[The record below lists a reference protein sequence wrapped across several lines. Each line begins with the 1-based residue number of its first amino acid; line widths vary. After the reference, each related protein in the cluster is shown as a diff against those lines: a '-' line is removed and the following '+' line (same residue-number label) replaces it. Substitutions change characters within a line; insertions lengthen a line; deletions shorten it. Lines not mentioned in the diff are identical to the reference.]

1 MPTLKF
7 AVLAGDYIGPE
18 VMTEALRVLEHVAKQ
33 EGLTLAYTRAD
44 VGGAGI
50 DNHGKALPDS
60 TLKICS
66 ESDAILFGSVGGP
79 KWEKL
84 PPKEQPERAALLPL
98 RKHFTL
104 FANIR
109 PGLLYRELAD
119 ASPLKSERIPDG
131 IDIVCIRELTGGLY
145 FGLPKETTTL
155 PDGDIQAV
163 DTMVYRKSEIER
175 ITVTAIAAAR
185 SRKKKLCSVDKA
197 NVLETSV
204 LWRKTVSEYV
214 AKHAPD
220 IELSHM
226 YADNAAMQLARN
238 PNQFDVFVTEN
249 MFGDILSDEMAV
261 ICGSLGMLSSA
272 SLGAGKNSLG
282 LPFGLF
288 EPAGGT
294 APDIAGK
301 GIANPCAQ
309 ILSVALMLR
318 FSFGLEK
325 TATRIEAAVKKAV
338 TSGVRTGDIAF
349 GKPSVGTKA
358 MADAIIANLG

>member
-18 VMTEALRVLEHVAKQ
+18 VMSEALRVLRHVAGQ
-33 EGLTLAYTRAD
+33 EGLTLEPREAD

-60 TLKICS
+60 TLKLCE

-84 PPKEQPERAALLPL
+84 PPTEQPERAALLPL

-109 PGLLYRELAD
+109 PGLLYRELTA
-119 ASPLKSERIPDG
+119 ASPIKTERIPDG

-145 FGLPKETTTL
+145 FGKPKETTTL
-155 PDGDIQAV
+155 PDGDLQAV
-163 DTMVYRKSEIER
+163 DTMVYRRSEIER
-175 ITVTAIAAAR
+175 ITETAIATAR
-185 SRKKKLCSVDKA
+185 SRKGRLCSIDKA

-204 LWRKTVSEYV
+204 LWRRTVTDYV
-214 AKHAPD
+214 AKHAP
-220 IELSHM
+220 ELELTHM
-226 YADNAAMQLARN
+226 YVDNAAMQLVRS

-272 SLGAGKNSLG
+272 SLGAGRNSLG
-282 LPFGLF
+282 LPFGLY

-301 GIANPCAQ
+301 GVANPCAQ
-309 ILSVALMLR
+309 ILSTALMLR
-318 FSFGLEK
+318 YSFGLG
-325 TATRIEAAVKKAV
+325 AAAARIEAAVRSAV
-338 TSGVRTGDIAF
+338 TGGARTADIAF
-349 GKPSVGTKA
+349 GGASVGTRA
-358 MADAIIANLG
+358 MADRVIAAL

>member
-18 VMTEALRVLEHVAKQ
+18 VMTEALRVLEHVARTD
-33 EGLTLAYTRAD
+33 GLTLSYRHAD

-60 TLKICS
+60 TLRLCE

-109 PGLLYRELAD
+109 PGLLYRELTD
-119 ASPLKSERIPDG
+119 ASPLKTDRIPDG
-131 IDIVCIRELTGGLY
+131 IDIVCIRELTGGVY
-145 FGLPKETTTL
+145 FGLPKATTTL
-155 PDGDIQAV
+155 PDGDVQAI
-163 DTMVYRKSEIER
+163 DTMVYRRSEIER
-175 ITVTAIAAAR
+175 ITETAIAAAR
-185 SRKKKLCSVDKA
+185 SRKKKLCSIDKA

-204 LWRKTVSEYV
+204 LWRRTVTDYV

-226 YADNAAMQLARN
+226 YVDNAAMQLARN

-282 LPFGLF
+282 LPFGLY

-294 APDIAGK
+294 APDIAGR

-318 FSFGLEK
+318 FSFGLEGP
-325 TATRIEAAVKKAV
+325 AARIERAVKAAV
-338 TSGVRTGDIAF
+338 TGGTRTGDIAF
-349 GKPSVGTKA
+349 GGAAVGTRA
-358 MADAIIANLG
+358 MADAVIARL

>member
-7 AVLAGDYIGPE
+7 AVLPGDYIGPE
-18 VMTEALRVLEHVAKQ
+18 VMTEALRVLAHVAKQ
-33 EGLTLAYTRAD
+33 EGLTLDYEIAD

-50 DNHGKALPDS
+50 DNHGKALPDC
-60 TLKICS
+60 TLKLC
-66 ESDAILFGSVGGP
+66 EEADAILFGSVGGP

-109 PGLLYRELAD
+109 PGLLYPELAD
-119 ASPLKSERIPDG
+119 ASPIKSDRIPQG

-145 FGLPKETTTL
+145 FGLPKTTTTL
-155 PDGDIQAV
+155 PDGDVQSV

-175 ITVTAIAAAR
+175 IIKTAIDAAR
-185 SRKKKLCSVDKA
+185 SRKKKLCSIDKA

-204 LWRKTVSEYV
+204 LWRRTVTEYI

-226 YADNAAMQLARN
+226 YVDNAAMQLVRS

-249 MFGDILSDEMAV
+249 MFGDILSDEMACV
-261 ICGSLGMLSSA
+261 CGSLGMLSSA
-272 SLGAGKNSLG
+272 SLGASKNSLG
-282 LPFGLF
+282 LSFGLF

-318 FSFGLEK
+318 YSFGLEAI
-325 TATRIEAAVKKAV
+325 ATRIEAAVRKAV
-338 TSGVRTGDIAF
+338 TSGTRTGDIAF
-349 GKPSVGTKA
+349 GKPAVGTVA
-358 MADAIIANLG
+358 MTDAIIANL

>member
-18 VMTEALRVLEHVAKQ
+18 VMAEALRVLGHVARQ
-33 EGLTLAYTRAD
+33 EGLTLAPTAAD

-60 TLKICS
+60 TLQICES
-66 ESDAILFGSVGGP
+66 SDAILFGSVGGP

-109 PGLLYRELAD
+109 PGLLYKELTA
-119 ASPLKSERIPDG
+119 ASPIKSERIPDG

-145 FGLPKETTTL
+145 FGKPKETTAL
-155 PDGDIQAV
+155 ADGDLQAV
-163 DTMVYRKSEIER
+163 DTMVYRRSEIER
-175 ITVTAIAAAR
+175 ITETAIATAR
-185 SRKKKLCSVDKA
+185 TRKKRLCSIDKA

-204 LWRKTVSEYV
+204 LWRRTVTDFV

-226 YADNAAMQLARN
+226 YVDNAAMQLVRG

-272 SLGAGKNSLG
+272 SLGAGRNSLG
-282 LPFGLF
+282 LPFGLY

-301 GIANPCAQ
+301 GLANPCAQ
-309 ILSVALMLR
+309 ILSSALMLR
-318 FSFGLEK
+318 HSFGLEK
-325 TATRIEAAVKKAV
+325 AAARIEAAVRKAV
-338 TSGVRTGDIAF
+338 TSGTRTSDIAF
-349 GKPSVGTKA
+349 GGASVGTRA
-358 MADAIIANLG
+358 MTDAIIAAL

>member
-1 MPTLKF
+1 MPSLKF
-7 AVLAGDYIGPE
+7 AVLPGDYIGPE
-18 VMTEALRVLEHVAKQ
+18 VMAEALRVFGHLARQ
-33 EGLTLAYTRAD
+33 EGLTLDYREAD

-50 DNHGKALPDS
+50 DRHGRALPES
-60 TLKICS
+60 TLKLC
-66 ESDAILFGSVGGP
+66 EASDAILFGSVGGP

-84 PPKEQPERAALLPL
+84 PPAEQPERAALLPL

-109 PGLLYRELAD
+109 PGLLYPELTD
-119 ASPLKSERIPDG
+119 ASPLKTNRIPNG

-145 FGLPKETTTL
+145 FGQPKATTPL
-155 PDGDIQAV
+155 PDGDVQAV
-163 DTMVYRKSEIER
+163 DTMIYRKSEIER
-175 ITVTAIAAAR
+175 ITATAIAAAR
-185 SRKKKLCSVDKA
+185 SRSRRLCSIDKA

-204 LWRKTVSEYV
+204 LWRKTVTAYV
-214 AKHAPD
+214 AQHAPEL
-220 IELSHM
+220 ELSHM
-226 YADNAAMQLARN
+226 YVDNAAMQLARN

-272 SLGAGKNSLG
+272 SLGAGKNSHG

-301 GIANPCAQ
+301 GLANPCAQ
-309 ILSVALMLR
+309 ILSCALMLR
-318 FSFGLEK
+318 YSFGLERP
-325 TATRIEAAVKKAV
+325 AARLEAAVKRAV
-338 TSGVRTGDIAF
+338 TGGVRTADIAF
-349 GKPSVGTKA
+349 GGASVGTTA
-358 MADAIIANLG
+358 MADAIIAALP

>member
-7 AVLAGDYIGPE
+7 AVLPGDYIGPE
-18 VMTEALRVLEHVAKQ
+18 VMTEALRVLAHVAQQ
-33 EGLTLAYTRAD
+33 EGLTLDYKIAD

-60 TLKICS
+60 TVKLCE

-84 PPKEQPERAALLPL
+84 PPKDQPERAALLPL

-109 PGLLYRELAD
+109 PGLLYPELSD
-119 ASPLKSERIPDG
+119 ASPIKTERIPQG

-145 FGLPKETTTL
+145 FGLPKATTTL
-155 PDGDIQAV
+155 PDGDIQSV

-175 ITVTAIAAAR
+175 ITKTAIDAAR
-185 SRKKKLCSVDKA
+185 ARKKKLCSIDKA

-204 LWRKTVSEYV
+204 LWRKTVTEYV
-214 AKHAPD
+214 AKNAPE

-226 YADNAAMQLARN
+226 YVDNAAMQLVRS

-249 MFGDILSDEMAV
+249 MFGDILSDEMACV
-261 ICGSLGMLSSA
+261 CGSLGMLSSA
-272 SLGAGKNSLG
+272 SLGTGKNSLG
-282 LPFGLF
+282 LSFGLF

-318 FSFGLEK
+318 YSFGLEK
-325 TATRIEAAVKKAV
+325 TAARIENAVRKAV
-338 TSGVRTGDIAF
+338 TSGTRTGDIAF
-349 GKPSVGTKA
+349 GKPSVGTVA
-358 MADAIIANLG
+358 MTDAIIANL

>member
-18 VMTEALRVLEHVAKQ
+18 VMTEALRVLEHVAKS
-33 EGLTLAYTRAD
+33 EGLSLSYRHAD

-60 TLKICS
+60 TLRLCE

-109 PGLLYRELAD
+109 PGLLYRELTD
-119 ASPLKSERIPDG
+119 ASPLKTDRIPDG
-131 IDIVCIRELTGGLY
+131 IDIVCIRELTGGVY
-145 FGLPKETTTL
+145 FGLPKATTTL
-155 PDGDIQAV
+155 PDGDVQAI
-163 DTMVYRKSEIER
+163 DTMVYRRSEIER
-175 ITVTAIAAAR
+175 ITATAIATAR
-185 SRKKKLCSVDKA
+185 ARKKKLCSIDKA

-204 LWRKTVSEYV
+204 LWRRTVTEFV

-226 YADNAAMQLARN
+226 YVDNAAMQLARN

-282 LPFGLF
+282 LPFGLY

-294 APDIAGK
+294 APDIAGR

-318 FSFGLEK
+318 FSFGLEGP
-325 TATRIEAAVKKAV
+325 AARIERAVKAAV
-338 TSGVRTGDIAF
+338 TGGTRTGDIAF
-349 GKPSVGTKA
+349 GGASVGTRA
-358 MADAIIANLG
+358 MADAVIARL